1 MSKRKLQN
9 HRRNRNAQY
18 YAEELVNILEVLE
31 KRQRRENT
39 LSSDQKDTN
48 EWENDGNGH
57 HTKYSDEK
65 PRNSADDNSVIITY
79 RKMSDKTDDDMNTE
93 TKDDDLDE
101 EIYLRTLTL
110 RIPNS
115 RSLRSRKN
123 RTGLWLEENERDEIE
138 HIIDEMNPTK
148 LQREDIDPDES
159 EDFQDAVSDM
169 SEVIPDDAGTTTLP
183 SDISKNINTHPMKNA
198 STIKDM
204 DRKSHGFVYFYYY
217 LAAIVF
223 IGLALLYFS
232 LNMLYKDV

>member
-1 MSKRKLQN
+1 MQ
-9 HRRNRNAQY
+9 
-18 YAEELVNILEVLE
+18 
-31 KRQRRENT
+31 
-39 LSSDQKDTN
+39 
-48 EWENDGNGH
+48 
-57 HTKYSDEK
+57 
-65 PRNSADDNSVIITY
+65 
-79 RKMSDKTDDDMNTE
+79 
-93 TKDDDLDE
+93 
-101 EIYLRTLTL
+101 TL

-123 RTGLWLEENERDEIE
+123 RTGLWLEEKERDEIE

-148 LQREDIDPDES
+148 LQNEDNEES

-169 SEVIPDDAGTTTLP
+169 SEVILDDAGTTTLP

-198 STIKDM
+198 QTMKIM

-223 IGLALLYFS
+223 IGFALLYFS

>member
-1 MSKRKLQN
+1 MIRLN
-9 HRRNRNAQY
+9 
-18 YAEELVNILEVLE
+18 EV
-31 KRQRRENT
+31 KVHK
-39 LSSDQKDTN
+39 SH
-48 EWENDGNGH
+48 DGNGH

-79 RKMSDKTDDDMNTE
+79 RKMADDDMNTE
-93 TKDDDLDE
+93 TKDTETDDDLDE

-223 IGLALLYFS
+223 IGLALLFFPEH
-232 LNMLYKDV
+232 VI

>member
-48 EWENDGNGH
+48 EW
-57 HTKYSDEK
+57 K
-65 PRNSADDNSVIITY
+65 
-79 RKMSDKTDDDMNTE
+79 
-93 TKDDDLDE
+93 
-101 EIYLRTLTL
+101 TL

-123 RTGLWLEENERDEIE
+123 RTGLWLEEKERDAIE

-148 LQREDIDPDES
+148 LQNEDNEES

-169 SEVIPDDAGTTTLP
+169 SEVILDDAGTTTLP
-183 SDISKNINTHPMKNA
+183 SDISKNINTDPMKNA
-198 STIKDM
+198 QTMKVM
-204 DRKSHGFVYFYYY
+204 DR
-217 LAAIVF
+217 
-223 IGLALLYFS
+223 
-232 LNMLYKDV
+232 

>member
-123 RTGLWLEENERDEIE
+123 RTGLWLEEKERDAIE

-148 LQREDIDPDES
+148 LQNEDNEES

-169 SEVIPDDAGTTTLP
+169 SEVILDDAGTTTLP

-198 STIKDM
+198 QTMKVM

-232 LNMLYKDV
+232 LNMIYKDV